1 MRRLVH
7 DLDIG
12 RCISAAFSGNCS
24 FLQSKMKL
32 QMMRT
37 EKLCRAELPRSIL
50 QPQSRCGGSCS
61 CD

>member
-1 MRRLVH
+1 MTWILVVASV
-7 DLDIG
+7 LLS
-12 RCISAAFSGNCS
+12 RGNCS
-24 FLQSKMKL
+24 FLQYKMKL

-37 EKLCRAELPRSIL
+37 EKLCRAELPRSVL